1 MGLGPITIVHRHL
14 YGRALALAMF
24 GITIAAQAA
33 TVVTP
38 KGDVALTVG
47 TAAVPVVAY
56 RSVGLQLD
64 GATALTELHLTGA
77 GNREGLFGLLPY
89 GVVSYISVDPASIA
103 AGEEKSKLLETVRNS
118 ETKLLQ
124 MTMLMDLSAKQIR
137 NAFKDAL
144 RANDVNLNEPA
155 IAGLLE
161 KIAFPFKMGLQV
173 NIIGYAKDAHT
184 QVVRVEVEGRE
195 ALVAEGENLASN
207 FWKIWFGIPVDDKM
221 GDLQVKLIQQI
232 SK

>member
-1 MGLGPITIVHRHL
+1 MGLGAISIVHRHL
-14 YGRALALAMF
+14 YGRALALAIL
-24 GITIAAQAA
+24 GITITSPAA

-38 KGDVALTVG
+38 KGDPALTVG

-56 RSVGLQLD
+56 SSVALQLD
-64 GATALTELHLTGA
+64 GATALTELFLTGA
-77 GNREGLFGLLPY
+77 GNREGLFGMLPY
-89 GVVSYISVDPASIA
+89 GVVNYISVDPASIA
-103 AGEEKSKLLETVRNS
+103 AGEEKSKLLDTVRNS

-144 RANDVNLNEPA
+144 RANAVDLNDPA

-161 KIAFPFKMGLQV
+161 KITFPFKTGLQV
-173 NIIGYAKDAHT
+173 NIIGYQKDAHT
-184 QVVRVEVEGRE
+184 EVVRVEVAGQES
-195 ALVAEGENLASN
+195 LVGEGENLARN
-207 FWKIWFGIPVDDKM
+207 FWKIWFGKPVDDKM